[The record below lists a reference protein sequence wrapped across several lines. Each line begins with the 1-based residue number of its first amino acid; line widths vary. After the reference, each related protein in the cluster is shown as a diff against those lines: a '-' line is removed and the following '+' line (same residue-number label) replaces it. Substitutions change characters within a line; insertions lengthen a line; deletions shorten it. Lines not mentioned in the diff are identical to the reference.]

1 MGLLLLPDFFFSFEE
16 TGRGASRRRN
26 KKKKK
31 KFKFFFE
38 NDFEFPEEPQL
49 GPEGAEMILER
60 QQFTVMNK
68 M

>member
-16 TGRGASRRRN
+16 TGRGASRRR

-31 KFKFFFE
+31 KFKFFLE
-38 NDFEFPEEPQL
+38 NDFEFPEGAQL

>member
-16 TGRGASRRRN
+16 TGRGASRRR

>member
-16 TGRGASRRRN
+16 TGRGASRRR

-31 KFKFFFE
+31 KIKFFFE